1 MSRDTRESIK
11 ELSKAY
17 MSNPNAIILCI
28 QDGSVDAERSIVTD
42 LVSEMDPQGKRTIFV
57 LTKVDIAEK
66 NMANPGR
73 IKKIL
78 DGKLFPMKA
87 LGYFAVVT
95 GKGGKNDSIEEIK
108 SYEDE
113 FFRTSRLCRDGILT
127 ASQCTTQNLGLA
139 VSECFW
145 KMVKSSV
152 EEQADAFKKT
162 RFNLETEWK
171 NQFPNQREL
180 SRDELFEKAR
190 GEILDEVVKLMNF
203 SPRHWESV
211 IQEKLWQKLHFHVF
225 ERVYLP
231 AAQTSTSGTFNTQI
245 DINLKHWAEGSLSK
259 KAIEAGLEALLQE
272 FESMIEKSKSFK
284 GNDPILND
292 LKAAVA
298 EETVKKHL
306 WQEKASEILRVIQ
319 MNALEDRCIG
329 DQIQWNSAVN
339 FMESAIQERLCETE
353 KQLSDLV
360 GPGMAERWMY
370 WKYKSGDQWKK
381 DYIKHELEKLLK
393 SNTYQGH
400 LPALSSDEITVVR
413 KNLQTQGVEV
423 ESESIKQVWFLLFR
437 SYFLNNALERARNC
451 RGGFQLYSQCRDSE
465 VSPDL
470 LRHNYTHLSNP
481 QMACNDVV
489 LFWRIQRMISTTANA
504 LRQQIMN
511 IESRRLENEIKETLD
526 DMSQDEEQ
534 KETLLTGRRVQL
546 AEELRKVRQIEEK
559 LEAFMMA
566 LSSEK

>member
-1 MSRDTRESIK
+1 MLLLRTLQTVTTEMSRDTRESIK
-11 ELSKAY
+11 ELTKAY

-95 GKGGKNDSIEEIK
+95 GKGGKNDSIEDIK
-108 SYEDE
+108 AYEDE
-113 FFRTSRLCRDGILT
+113 FFRTSRLCKDGILT
-127 ASQCTTQNLGLA
+127 ASQCTTRNLGLA

-152 EEQADAFKKT
+152 EEQAEAFKKT

-171 NQFPNQREL
+171 NQFPHQREL

-190 GEILDEVVKLMNF
+190 GEILDEIVKLMNF
-203 SPRHWESV
+203 SPRYWESV
-211 IQEKLWQKLHFHVF
+211 IQDKLWQKLHFHVF

-272 FESMIEKSKSFK
+272 FGQLIEKSKTVK
-284 GNDPILND
+284 GNDPLFND
-292 LKAAVA
+292 LKTAVT
-298 EETVKKHL
+298 EQTLKKHV
-306 WQEKASEILRVIQ
+306 WQEKASEILKVIQ
-319 MNALEDRCIG
+319 MNALEDRSIG

-353 KQLSDLV
+353 NQLSDLV
-360 GPGMAERWMY
+360 GPSLTERWMY
-370 WKYKSGDQWKK
+370 WRWKTEEQYKK
-381 DYIKHELEKLLK
+381 DYIKYELEKLLR

-400 LPALSSDEITVVR
+400 LPALSGDEITVVR
-413 KNLQTQGVEV
+413 KNLQTQGIEV
-423 ESESIKQVWFLLFR
+423 EPESIKQVWFLLFR
-437 SYFLNNALERARNC
+437 SHFLNNALERARAC
-451 RGGFQLYSQCRDSE
+451 RGGFQMFSRGVESE
-465 VSPDL
+465 VRP
-470 LRHNYTHLSNP
+470 
-481 QMACNDVV
+481 
-489 LFWRIQRMISTTANA
+489 
-504 LRQQIMN
+504 
-511 IESRRLENEIKETLD
+511 
-526 DMSQDEEQ
+526 
-534 KETLLTGRRVQL
+534 
-546 AEELRKVRQIEEK
+546 
-559 LEAFMMA
+559 
-566 LSSEK
+566 

>member
-11 ELSKAY
+11 ELTKAY

-95 GKGGKNDSIEEIK
+95 GKGNKNDSIEDIR
-108 SYEDE
+108 SYEDD

-203 SPRHWESV
+203 SPRHWEGV

-272 FESMIEKSKSFK
+272 FGILIEKSKTFK

-292 LKAAVA
+292 LKAAVS
-298 EETVKKHL
+298 EETVKKHV

-319 MNALEDRCIG
+319 MNALEDRCIS

-360 GPGMAERWMY
+360 GPQMIERWIY
-370 WKYKSGDQWKK
+370 WRSKSSDQWKK

-437 SYFLNNALERARNC
+437 SHFLSNALERARLC
-451 RGGFQLYSQCRDSE
+451 RGGFQLYTQCRESE
-465 VSPDL
+465 VS
-470 LRHNYTHLSNP
+470 H
-481 QMACNDVV
+481 V
-489 LFWRIQRMISTTANA
+489 
-504 LRQQIMN
+504 
-511 IESRRLENEIKETLD
+511 
-526 DMSQDEEQ
+526 
-534 KETLLTGRRVQL
+534 
-546 AEELRKVRQIEEK
+546 
-559 LEAFMMA
+559 
-566 LSSEK
+566 